1 MFQHL
6 RIYMTPPKPSSH
18 NLFILGLR
26 SVVFFAFQVVTLFV
40 FAPLVLLSFPF
51 SYSIRYSIASAWA
64 KLVIKGL
71 RVICHL
77 DFQVTGAENIKGN
90 GIIFCK
96 HQSAWETFAL
106 QVIFPEQCWVLKRE
120 LLWIPLF
127 GWALALTQPIA
138 IDRSKK
144 SKSFKQIIKQG
155 TERLKSGR
163 WVVIFPEGTRT
174 APGEKRK
181 YLVGGALLAEKSG
194 YPVIPVAH
202 NAGSYWRK
210 KAFIKYPGT
219 IQVKIGEMIDS
230 KSISAR
236 ELNQQAEN
244 WIEGEMEGM
253 SE

>member
-1 MFQHL
+1 M
-6 RIYMTPPKPSSH
+6 MPSPSSSA
-18 NLFILGLR
+18 NQVPLILR
-26 SVVFFAFQVVTLFV
+26 SFIFFIFQVLTLFF
-40 FAPLVLLSFPF
+40 FAPLVLLFFAFP
-51 SYSIRYSIASAWA
+51 YRTRYAISSAWA

-71 RVICHL
+71 KVICRL
-77 DFQVTGAENIKGN
+77 DYQVTGAEHIQGN

-106 QVIFPEQCWVLKRE
+106 QAIFPQQCWVMKRE

-144 SKSFKQIIKQG
+144 TRSFKQIIEQG
-155 TERLKSGR
+155 AERLKTGR

-181 YLVGGALLAEKSG
+181 YMIGGALLAEKTG
-194 YPVIPVAH
+194 YPIIPVAH
-202 NAGSYWRK
+202 NAGEYWPK

-219 IQVKIGEMIDS
+219 IQVRIGPMINS
-230 KSISAR
+230 NGLSAR
-236 ELNQQAEN
+236 ELNQTAEN
-244 WIEGEMEGM
+244 WIENQMDEI
-253 SE
+253 SQ

>member
-1 MFQHL
+1 
-6 RIYMTPPKPSSH
+6 MTPSNTSSH
-18 NLFILGLR
+18 NLFILGFR
-26 SVVFFAFQVVTLFV
+26 SVLFFLFQVITLFV

-51 SYSIRYSIASAWA
+51 SYSVRYSIASAWA

-71 RVICHL
+71 KVICNL
-77 DFQVTGAENIKGN
+77 GFNVIGSENIKGN

-106 QVIFPEQCWVLKRE
+106 QVMFPEQCWVLKRE

-127 GWALALTQPIA
+127 GWALALIQPIA

-144 SKSFKQIIKQG
+144 SKSFRQIITQG
-155 TERLKSGR
+155 TDRLKSGR
-163 WVVIFPEGTRT
+163 WVVIFPEGTRI
-174 APGEKRK
+174 APGEKGK
-181 YLVGGALLAEKSG
+181 YMVGGALLAEKSG

-202 NAGSYWRK
+202 NAGEYWRR

-219 IQVKIGEMIDS
+219 IQVRIGEMIDS
-230 KSISAR
+230 KTISAR

-244 WIEGEMEGM
+244 WIEGQMQDI
-253 SE
+253 SIKTT

>member
-1 MFQHL
+1 
-6 RIYMTPPKPSSH
+6 MTPQKVSSAK
-18 NLFILGLR
+18 LFILGLR
-26 SVVFFAFQVVTLFV
+26 SVIFFSFQVLSLFI

-51 SYSIRYSIASAWA
+51 SYRVRYGIASYWA
-64 KLVIKGL
+64 KLLIKAL
-71 RVICHL
+71 KVICKL
-77 DFQVTGAENIKGN
+77 DFEVSGAEHIKGN

-144 SKSFKQIIKQG
+144 SRAFKQLLKQG
-155 TERLKSGR
+155 LERLNSGR

-181 YLVGGALLAEKSG
+181 YMTGGAMLAKKSG
-194 YPVIPVAH
+194 YPIIPVAH
-202 NAGSYWRK
+202 NAGEYWRK
-210 KAFIKYPGT
+210 NAFIKYPGT
-219 IQVKIGEMIDS
+219 IQVRIGEMINSQDLS
-230 KSISAR
+230 TR
-236 ELNQQAEN
+236 ELNEQAEH
-244 WIEGEMEGM
+244 WIEGQMRII
-253 SE
+253 SPTT

>member
-1 MFQHL
+1 
-6 RIYMTPPKPSSH
+6 MTQQNISSH
-18 NLFILGLR
+18 NLFILGFR
-26 SVVFFAFQVVTLFV
+26 SVLFFIFQVLTLLV

-51 SYSIRYSIASAWA
+51 SYSVRYAISSSWA

-71 RVICHL
+71 KVICNL
-77 DFQVTGAENIKGN
+77 DYEVTGAENIKGN

-106 QVIFPEQCWVLKRE
+106 QVMFPEQCWVLKRE

-127 GWALALTQPIA
+127 GWALALIQPIA

-144 SKSFKQIIKQG
+144 SKSFRQIIKQG
-155 TERLKSGR
+155 TQRLESGR

-174 APGEKRK
+174 APGEKTK
-181 YLVGGALLAEKSG
+181 HMIGGALLAEKSG

-202 NAGSYWRK
+202 NAGEFWRR

-230 KSISAR
+230 NAFSAR
-236 ELNQQAEN
+236 ELNQKVEN
-244 WIEGEMEGM
+244 WIEGQMDAI
-253 SE
+253 SNKSP

>member
-1 MFQHL
+1 
-6 RIYMTPPKPSSH
+6 MTQSNTSSH
-18 NLFILGLR
+18 NLFILGFR
-26 SVVFFAFQVVTLFV
+26 SVLFFLFQVITLFV

-51 SYSIRYSIASAWA
+51 SYSVRYSIASAWA

-71 RVICHL
+71 KVICNL
-77 DFQVTGAENIKGN
+77 GFNVIGSENIKGN

-106 QVIFPEQCWVLKRE
+106 QVMFPEQCWVLKRE

-127 GWALALTQPIA
+127 GWALALIQPIA

-144 SKSFKQIIKQG
+144 SKSFRQIITQG
-155 TERLKSGR
+155 TDRLKSGR
-163 WVVIFPEGTRT
+163 WVVIFPEGTRI
-174 APGEKRK
+174 APGEKGK
-181 YLVGGALLAEKSG
+181 YMVGGALLAEKSG

-202 NAGSYWRK
+202 NAGEYWRR

-219 IQVKIGEMIDS
+219 IQVRIGEMIDS
-230 KSISAR
+230 KTISAR

-244 WIEGEMEGM
+244 WIEGQMQDI
-253 SE
+253 SIKTT

>member
-1 MFQHL
+1 
-6 RIYMTPPKPSSH
+6 MTQAKESSH
-18 NLFILGLR
+18 NLFILGVR
-26 SVVFFAFQVVTLFV
+26 SVIFFIFQVTTLFI

-51 SYSIRYSIASAWA
+51 SYNVRYTIASAWA

-71 RVICHL
+71 KDICKL
-77 DFQVTGAENIKGN
+77 DFHVTGAENIKGN

-106 QVIFPEQCWVLKRE
+106 QVMFPEQCWVLKKE

-144 SKSFKQIIKQG
+144 SKSFRQIVKQG
-155 TERLKSGR
+155 TQRLESGR

-174 APGEKRK
+174 APGEKKK
-181 YLVGGALLAEKSG
+181 YMIGGALLAEKSG
-194 YPVIPVAH
+194 FPVIPVAH
-202 NAGSYWRK
+202 NAGEFWRK

-219 IQVKIGEMIDS
+219 IQVRIGEMIDS
-230 KSISAR
+230 KTISAR
-236 ELNQQAEN
+236 ELNQEMES
-244 WIEGEMEGM
+244 WIEGQMDEI
-253 SE
+253 SNKTS

>member
-1 MFQHL
+1 MMQAK
-6 RIYMTPPKPSSH
+6 TSSH

-26 SVVFFAFQVVTLFV
+26 SFVFFIFQVTTLFI

-51 SYSIRYSIASAWA
+51 PYSIRYSFASAWA

-71 RVICHL
+71 HVICRL
-77 DFQVTGAENIKGN
+77 DFQVIGKENIKGN

-106 QVIFPEQCWVLKRE
+106 QVIFPEQCWVLKKE

-144 SKSFKQIIKQG
+144 TKSFRQIIEQG
-155 TERLKSGR
+155 TQRLKSGR

-174 APGEKRK
+174 APGEKKK
-181 YLVGGALLAEKSG
+181 YMIGGALLAEKSG

-202 NAGSYWRK
+202 NAGEFWRK
-210 KAFIKYPGT
+210 NAFIKYPGT
-219 IQVKIGEMIDS
+219 IQVRIGEMIDS
-230 KSISAR
+230 KSISPR
-236 ELNQQAEN
+236 ELNQKTEN
-244 WIEGEMEGM
+244 WIEGQME
-253 SE
+253 EIQNKTF

>member
-1 MFQHL
+1 
-6 RIYMTPPKPSSH
+6 MTQQTTSSH
-18 NLFILGLR
+18 NLFILGFR
-26 SVVFFAFQVVTLFV
+26 SVLFFIFQVSTLFI

-51 SYSIRYSIASAWA
+51 SYSVRYSISSAWA

-71 RVICHL
+71 KVICNL
-77 DFQVTGAENIKGN
+77 DFEITGAENIKGN

-127 GWALALTQPIA
+127 GWALALVQPIA

-144 SKSFKQIIKQG
+144 SKSFRQIIKQG
-155 TERLKSGR
+155 TQRLTSGR

-174 APGEKRK
+174 APGEKKK
-181 YLVGGALLAEKSG
+181 YMIGGALLAEKSG

-202 NAGSYWRK
+202 NAGEFWRR

-219 IQVKIGEMIDS
+219 IQVRVGEMIDS
-230 KSISAR
+230 KEFSAR
-236 ELNQQAEN
+236 ELNQKAES
-244 WIEGEMEGM
+244 WIEGQMDDI
-253 SE
+253 SKKTS

>member
-1 MFQHL
+1 
-6 RIYMTPPKPSSH
+6 MTQSNSSSH
-18 NLFILGLR
+18 NLFILGFR
-26 SVVFFAFQVVTLFV
+26 SIVFFIFQVVTLFV

-51 SYSIRYSIASAWA
+51 SYSVRYAISSAWA

-71 RVICHL
+71 KVICNL
-77 DFQVTGAENIKGN
+77 DFNVEGAENIKGN

-138 IDRSKK
+138 IDRSKR
-144 SKSFKQIIKQG
+144 SKSFRQIIKQG

-163 WVVIFPEGTRT
+163 WVVIFPEGTRI
-174 APGEKRK
+174 APGEKGK
-181 YLVGGALLAEKSG
+181 YMVGGALLAEKSG

-202 NAGSYWRK
+202 NAGEFWRR

-219 IQVKIGEMIDS
+219 IQVRIGEMIDS
-230 KSISAR
+230 KAISAR
-236 ELNQQAEN
+236 ELNQRVEN
-244 WIEGEMEGM
+244 WIEGQMQTI
-253 SE
+253 SNKTP

>member
-1 MFQHL
+1 
-6 RIYMTPPKPSSH
+6 MTQSSTSSH
-18 NLFILGLR
+18 NLFILGFR
-26 SVVFFAFQVVTLFV
+26 SVLFFVFQVVTLFV

-51 SYSIRYSIASAWA
+51 SYSVRYSIASAWA

-71 RVICHL
+71 KVICNL
-77 DFQVTGAENIKGN
+77 DFNVIGSENIKGN

-106 QVIFPEQCWVLKRE
+106 QVMFPKQCWVLKRE

-127 GWALALTQPIA
+127 GWALALIQPIA

-144 SKSFKQIIKQG
+144 SKSFRQIIKQG
-155 TERLKSGR
+155 TERLESGR
-163 WVVIFPEGTRT
+163 WVVIFPEGTRI
-174 APGEKRK
+174 APGEKGK
-181 YLVGGALLAEKSG
+181 YMVGGALLAEKSG

-202 NAGSYWRK
+202 NAGEFWRR

-219 IQVKIGEMIDS
+219 IQVRIGEMIDS

-236 ELNQQAEN
+236 ELNQKAED
-244 WIEGEMEGM
+244 WIEGQMQEI
-253 SE
+253 SNKTS

>member
-1 MFQHL
+1 
-6 RIYMTPPKPSSH
+6 MTQAKKSSH
-18 NLFILGLR
+18 NIFILGLR
-26 SVVFFAFQVVTLFV
+26 SVVFFVFQVITLFI
-40 FAPLVLLSFPF
+40 FAPLVLLSFSF
-51 SYSIRYSIASAWA
+51 SYSVRYSIASAWA

-71 RVICHL
+71 NVICKL
-77 DFQVTGAENIKGN
+77 DFHVTGSEHIKGN

-127 GWALALTQPIA
+127 GWALALIQPIA

-144 SKSFKQIIKQG
+144 SKSFRQIIKQG
-155 TERLKSGR
+155 TQRLKSGR

-174 APGEKRK
+174 APGERKK

-202 NAGSYWRK
+202 NAGEFWRR

-219 IQVKIGEMIDS
+219 IQVRIGETIDS

-236 ELNQQAEN
+236 ELNQKAEN
-244 WIEGEMEGM
+244 WIEGQMDEI
-253 SE
+253 SNKTP